1 MKIAVVTPDRSDRPL
16 FLHEM
21 YRMMESQT
29 RKPDLWRLVN
39 YPSKSDEC
47 DITERY
53 RYAYELLSDEYDVI
67 LFMENDDYY
76 HSTYIETMLSEWER
90 QGKPDIFG
98 TNYTIYYHI
107 KLKKW
112 FKFNH
117 TRRSSM
123 MSTLIKTKLNI
134 QWPVGSEPYTDSHLW
149 KQLNGVTFKPERHI
163 CLGIKHGTTVSGG
176 SFHNDRLHRYEND
189 DSDGVL
195 LKSITGDSYNFYKE
209 LCENL

>member
-1 MKIAVVTPDRSDRPL
+1 MKIAVVTPDRNDRPW

-29 RKPDLWRLVN
+29 KKPDLWRLVN

-76 HSTYIETMLSEWER
+76 HPTYIETMLSEWER
-90 QGKPDIFG
+90 HGKPDIFG

-112 FKFNH
+112 FTFNH

-123 MSTLIKTKLNI
+123 MSTLIKTKLDI
-134 QWPVGSEPYTDSHLW
+134 QWPVDSEPYTDAHLW
-149 KQLNGVTFKPERHI
+149 KQLKGVTFKPERHI
-163 CLGIKHGTTVSGG
+163 CLGIKHGSTVSGG

-189 DSDGVL
+189 DFDGSL